1 MSSDDELFHQVGLIL
16 NRRSG
21 WRYEPSTTPGAQ
33 PSWCFDPD
41 GDILIGVTVIDG
53 VHSVYLPEV
62 DRPGLRKT
70 RLASC
75 SARRST
81 GVPFPTNPG
90 GLCT

>member
-1 MSSDDELFHQVGLIL
+1 MSSDDELFHQVGLLL

-53 VHSVYLPEV
+53 VHSVYLPDV
-62 DRPGLRKT
+62 DREIDFDSSEALI
-70 RLASC
+70 AWIEENE
-75 SARRST
+75 AR
-81 GVPFPTNPG
+81 VV
-90 GLCT
+90 